1 MERVMR
7 LSRGESG
14 EMKSSVAMKALCD
27 QSLVRLESKIDKML
41 SNKSSFV
48 ADDEKEYL
56 EAIHNEIIVEGGD
69 RGLWNVMGYEYNPE
83 DDDWNHLLDTIN
95 AGDIDNIDLAM
106 IYRVLNTK
114 DGILLSQLKEKIL
127 LRLSKDLK

>member
-1 MERVMR
+1 
-7 LSRGESG
+7 
-14 EMKSSVAMKALCD
+14 
-27 QSLVRLESKIDKML
+27 ML

-48 ADDEKEYL
+48 ADDEREYL
-56 EAIHNEIIVEGGD
+56 EAIHNEIIIEGGD
-69 RGLWNVMGYEYNPE
+69 RGLWNVVGYEYNPE
-83 DDDWNHLLDTIN
+83 DDDWNHLLDTIH

>member
-48 ADDEKEYL
+48 ADDEREYL
-56 EAIHNEIIVEGGD
+56 EAIHNEIIMEGGD
-69 RGLWNVMGYEYNPE
+69 RNLWSIMGYEYNPE
-83 DDDWNHLLDTIN
+83 DDDWNHLLDTIH

-114 DGILLSQLKEKIL
+114 DGILLSQLKERIL
-127 LRLSKDLK
+127 LRLNKDLK